1 MQNEEVCKNPGGG
14 LCAVL
19 VLAGCGGNGTPE
31 EVTAGALQ
39 AIQTADADAFYRY
52 VSEDST
58 LFADSETWGEGE
70 WQLMK
75 LMYQN
80 LTYEIKGSSIDGDT
94 ATVTADITNTD
105 FSQILM
111 TAMSEIVS
119 ATMSG
124 ELTEADEAKIAD
136 FMITSMQEAAN
147 GGNVETATETVDITL
162 VRDGSNWKVQ
172 TDDALL
178 NALGGGNLDSV
189 TEMLQ

>member
-1 MQNEEVCKNPGGG
+1 MKKIVKILAAACA
-14 LCAVL
+14 AVL
-19 VLAGCGGNGTPE
+19 LLAGCGGSNGTPVE
-31 EVTAGALQ
+31 ATEGALQ
-39 AIQTADADAFYRY
+39 AIQAADADAFYRY
-52 VSEDST
+52 ASEDST

-80 LTYEIKGSSIDGDT
+80 LTYVIKGSSIDGDT

-111 TAMSEIVS
+111 TAMNEIVS

-136 FMITSMQEAAN
+136 FMITSMQEAADS
-147 GGNVETATETVDITL
+147 GNVETATETVDITL
-162 VRDGSNWKVQ
+162 EKDGNDWKVQ

>member
-1 MQNEEVCKNPGGG
+1 MKKIVKILAAACA
-14 LCAVL
+14 AVL
-19 VLAGCGGNGTPE
+19 VLAGCGGSNGTPVE
-31 EVTAGALQ
+31 ATEGALQ
-39 AIQTADADAFYRY
+39 AIQAADADAFYRY
-52 VSEDST
+52 ASEDST

-80 LTYEIKGSSIDGDT
+80 LTYVIKGSSIDGDT

-111 TAMSEIVS
+111 TAMNEIVS

-147 GGNVETATETVDITL
+147 SGDVETATETVDITL
-162 VRDGSNWKVQ
+162 EKDGDDWKVQ
-172 TDDALL
+172 TDDTLL

>member
-1 MQNEEVCKNPGGG
+1 MKKIVKILAAACA
-14 LCAVL
+14 AVL

-39 AIQTADADAFYRY
+39 AIQAADADAFYRY

-80 LTYEIKGSSIDGDT
+80 LTYEIKNASIEGDT

-111 TAMSEIVS
+111 SAMNEIVS

-136 FMITSMQEAAN
+136 FMITSMQEAADS
-147 GGNVETATETVDITL
+147 GDVQTATETVDITL
-162 VRDGSNWKVQ
+162 EKDGDDWKVQ
-172 TDDALL
+172 TDDTRL
-178 NALGGGNLDSV
+178 NALGGGNLASV

>member
-1 MQNEEVCKNPGGG
+1 MKKFVKI
-14 LCAVL
+14 LAAACAAAL
-19 VLAGCGGNGTPE
+19 LLAGCGGNGTPE
-31 EVTAGALQ
+31 EVTEGALQ
-39 AIQTADADAFYRY
+39 AIQAADADAFYRY
-52 VSEDST
+52 ASKDSA
-58 LFADSETWGEGE
+58 LFADSDTWGDGE

-80 LTYEIKGSSIDGDT
+80 LTYEIKDSSIDGDM

-111 TAMSEIVS
+111 SAMNEIVS

-147 GGNVETATETVDITL
+147 SGDVETATETVDITL
-162 VRDGSNWKVQ
+162 EKDGDDWKVQ